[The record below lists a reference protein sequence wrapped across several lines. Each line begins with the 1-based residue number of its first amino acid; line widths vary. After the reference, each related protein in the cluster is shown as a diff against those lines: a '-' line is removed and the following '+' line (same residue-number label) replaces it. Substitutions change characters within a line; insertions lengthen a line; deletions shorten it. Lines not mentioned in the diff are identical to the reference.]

1 MGTATLGSNI
11 DTEDSYRDISKDAE
25 KKFDT
30 SRYSKNDNR
39 PLPTGKNKKCYRH
52 GEKRTN
58 QKSHDRV
65 WYIKGKDVS
74 V

>member
-11 DTEDSYRDISKDAE
+11 DTEDIYRDISKDAE

-39 PLPTGKNKKCYRH
+39 PLPTGKN
-52 GEKRTN
+52 
-58 QKSHDRV
+58 
-65 WYIKGKDVS
+65 
-74 V
+74 